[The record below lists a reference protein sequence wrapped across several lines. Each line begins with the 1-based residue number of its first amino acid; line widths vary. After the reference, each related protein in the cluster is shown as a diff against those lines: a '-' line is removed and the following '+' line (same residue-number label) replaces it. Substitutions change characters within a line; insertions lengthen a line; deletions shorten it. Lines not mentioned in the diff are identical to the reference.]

1 MQSKSNV
8 IDIKKLFEIK
18 KVVLAPMAGIT
29 SFSYRKL
36 MQKFGVALSY
46 TEMISD
52 CGLIYG
58 NKETA
63 ELLKT
68 DGKEGPLAVQLF
80 GGSKETLVKGIEI
93 LESMNLSYDIL
104 DLNLACPVYK
114 VTRNNGGSSWLKDL
128 NLLEEMIKEVVAK
141 SSKPVSCKIRLGWDD
156 SHINVDE
163 VCKILQ
169 DNGVSLIA
177 IHARTTKQGYTGK
190 ARYEELKN
198 IREILHIPFII
209 SGDIFTAD
217 DAINAMNITGADAVM
232 IARGGT
238 GNPLLVKEINSRTA
252 AILNEKEERNFF
264 KQKEFLE
271 EYAKNL
277 IEEKGEDRAIRLLRG
292 IAPKF
297 FSYFPFS
304 KEIRKRICMNIKTW
318 NDLKEILDEFT
329 KMQLNP
335 EE

>member
-1 MQSKSNV
+1 MNSSL
-8 IDIKKLFEIK
+8 DIKNLFKDK

-36 MQKFGVALSY
+36 MQKQGVALSY

-58 NKETA
+58 NKETS
-63 ELLKT
+63 ELLLT
-68 DGKEGPLAVQLF
+68 DGQEGPLAVQLF
-80 GGSKETLVKGIEI
+80 GGSKETLIKGLEI
-93 LESMNLSYDIL
+93 LESMNVPYDIL

-128 NLLEEMIKEVVAK
+128 NLLEDMIKEVVKK

-156 SHINVDE
+156 SHINVDD
-163 VCKILQ
+163 VCRILQ

-198 IREILHIPFII
+198 VRSILHIPFII

-217 DAINAMNITGADAVM
+217 DAINAMEITGADAVM

-252 AILNEKEERNFF
+252 GILNYTVPRSFEE
-264 KQKEFLE
+264 QKEFLL
-271 EYAKNL
+271 EYSKNL
-277 IEEKGEDRAIRLLRG
+277 IQEKGEIRAIRLLRG

-297 FSYFPFS
+297 FSHFPFS
-304 KEIRKRICMNIKTW
+304 KEIRSTICTSINIFE
-318 NDLKEILDEFT
+318 DLITL
-329 KMQLNP
+329 LSRY
-335 EE
+335 

>member
-1 MQSKSNV
+1 MVNSV
-8 IDIKKLFEIK
+8 DIKNLFKEK

-36 MQKFGVALSY
+36 MQKYGVALSY

-58 NKETA
+58 NKETS
-63 ELLKT
+63 ELLYT
-68 DGKEGPLAVQLF
+68 DGSEGPLAVQLF

-93 LESMNLSYDIL
+93 LESMNIPYDIL

-128 NLLEEMIKEVVAK
+128 VLLEEMIKEVVKK

-163 VCKILQ
+163 VCRILQ

-198 IREILHIPFII
+198 VRNILHIPFLI
-209 SGDIFTAD
+209 SGDIFTVD
-217 DAINAMNITGADAVM
+217 DAINAMQITGADGVM

-238 GNPLLVKEINSRTA
+238 GNPLLVKEINSSFAEVLNYKEPRTFS
-252 AILNEKEERNFF
+252 E
-264 KQKEFLE
+264 QKEFLI
-271 EYAKNL
+271 EYSKNL
-277 IEEKGEDRAIRLLRG
+277 IKEKGEDRAIRLLRG

-297 FSYFPFS
+297 FSHFPFS
-304 KEIRKRICMNIKTW
+304 KEIRSRICMSIKKFS
-318 NDLKEILDEFT
+318 DLIEILEFYEQ
-329 KMQLNP
+329 KQFL
-335 EE
+335 E

>member
-1 MQSKSNV
+1 MNNIV
-8 IDIKKLFEIK
+8 DIKNLFNTK

-58 NKETA
+58 NKETS

-93 LESMNLSYDIL
+93 LESMDIPYDIL

-128 NLLEEMIKEVVAK
+128 ELLEDMIKEVVK
-141 SSKPVSCKIRLGWDD
+141 VSSKPVSCKIRLGWDD
-156 SHINVDE
+156 SHINVDD

-198 IREILHIPFII
+198 IRNILHIPFII
-209 SGDIFTAD
+209 SGDIFTSD
-217 DAINAMNITGADAVM
+217 DAINAMQITGADAVM

-252 AILNEKEERNFF
+252 AILDYKEEKNFEI
-264 KQKEFLE
+264 QKKFLE

-297 FSYFPFS
+297 FSHFPFS
-304 KEIRKRICMNIKTW
+304 KEIRSRICMTIKSYKDLENI
-318 NDLKEILDEFT
+318 LKEFENIQ
-329 KMQLNP
+329 KR
-335 EE
+335 EEM

>member
-1 MQSKSNV
+1 MIGSNN
-8 IDIKKLFEIK
+8 IKDLFKTK

-36 MQKFGVALSY
+36 MQKYGVALSY

-63 ELLKT
+63 ELLLT
-68 DGKEGPLAVQLF
+68 DGTEGPLAVQLF
-80 GGSKETLVKGIEI
+80 GGTKETLVKGIEI
-93 LESMNLSYDIL
+93 LESMNINYDIL

-128 NLLEEMIKEVVAK
+128 ILLEEMIKEVVKK

-156 SHINVDE
+156 SHINVDD
-163 VCKILQ
+163 VCRVLQ

-198 IREILHIPFII
+198 VREILHIPFII

-217 DAINAMNITGADAVM
+217 DAINAMKITGADAVM

-252 AILNEKEERNFF
+252 EILNEKEEKSF
-264 KQKEFLE
+264 KKQREFLE
-271 EYAKNL
+271 EYALNL
-277 IEEKGEDRAIRLLRG
+277 IKEKGELRAIRLLRG

-304 KEIRKRICMNIKTW
+304 KEIRKQICLNINTW
-318 NDLKEILDEFT
+318 EDLKNILNIF
-329 KMQLNP
+329 
-335 EE
+335 EEKIN

>member
-1 MQSKSNV
+1 MNKTLNL
-8 IDIKKLFEIK
+8 KELFKTK

-36 MQKFGVALSY
+36 MQKQGVALSY

-58 NKETA
+58 NKETS
-63 ELLKT
+63 ELLLT
-68 DGKEGPLAVQLF
+68 DGQEGPLAVQLF
-80 GGSKETLVKGIEI
+80 GGSKETLIKGLEI
-93 LESMNLSYDIL
+93 LESMNVPYDIL

-128 NLLEEMIKEVVAK
+128 NLLEDMIKEVVK
-141 SSKPVSCKIRLGWDD
+141 NSSKPVSCKIRLGWDD
-156 SHINVDE
+156 SHINVDD
-163 VCKILQ
+163 VCRILQ

-198 IREILHIPFII
+198 VRSILHIPFII

-217 DAINAMNITGADAVM
+217 DAINAMEITGADAVM

-238 GNPLLVKEINSRTA
+238 GNPLLVKEINSRTVG
-252 AILNEKEERNFF
+252 ILNYNLPRSFEE
-264 KQKEFLE
+264 QKEFLL
-271 EYAKNL
+271 EYSKNL
-277 IEEKGEDRAIRLLRG
+277 IQEKGENRAIRLLRG

-297 FSYFPFS
+297 FSHFPFS
-304 KEIRKRICMNIKTW
+304 KEIRSTICTSINTF
-318 NDLKEILDEFT
+318 NDLTGLLEKY
-329 KMQLNP
+329 K
-335 EE
+335 

>member
-1 MQSKSNV
+1 MVNS
-8 IDIKKLFEIK
+8 IDIKNLFKDK

-36 MQKFGVALSY
+36 MQKYGVALSY

-58 NKETA
+58 NKETS
-63 ELLKT
+63 ELLYT
-68 DGKEGPLAVQLF
+68 DGSEGPLAVQLF

-93 LESMNLSYDIL
+93 LESMNLPYDIL

-128 NLLEEMIKEVVAK
+128 VLLEEMIKEVVKK
-141 SSKPVSCKIRLGWDD
+141 SSRPVSCKIRLGRDD

-163 VCKILQ
+163 ACKILQ

-198 IREILHIPFII
+198 VRGILHIPFLI
-209 SGDIFTAD
+209 SGDIFTVD
-217 DAINAMNITGADAVM
+217 DAINAMQITGADGVM

-238 GNPLLVKEINSRTA
+238 GNPLLVKEINSSFA
-252 AILNEKEERNFF
+252 EILNYKEPRTFGE
-264 KQKEFLE
+264 QKEFLI
-271 EYAKNL
+271 EYSKNL
-277 IEEKGEDRAIRLLRG
+277 VKEKGEDRAIRLLRG

-297 FSYFPFS
+297 FSHFPFS
-304 KEIRKRICMNIKTW
+304 KEIRSRICMSIKTFS
-318 NDLKEILDEFT
+318 DLIEILEFYEQ
-329 KMQLNP
+329 KQFL
-335 EE
+335 E

>member
-1 MQSKSNV
+1 MVNS
-8 IDIKKLFEIK
+8 IDIKNLFKDK

-36 MQKFGVALSY
+36 MQKYGVALSY

-58 NKETA
+58 NKETS
-63 ELLKT
+63 ELLYT
-68 DGKEGPLAVQLF
+68 DGSEGPLAVQLF

-93 LESMNLSYDIL
+93 LESMNIPYDIL

-128 NLLEEMIKEVVAK
+128 VLLEEMIKEVVKK

-198 IREILHIPFII
+198 VRSILHIPFLI
-209 SGDIFTAD
+209 SGDIFTVD
-217 DAINAMNITGADAVM
+217 DAINAMQITGADGVM

-238 GNPLLVKEINSRTA
+238 GNPLLVKEINSSFA
-252 AILNEKEERNFF
+252 EILDYKECRSFEE
-264 KQKEFLE
+264 QKKFLLD
-271 EYAKNL
+271 YAENL
-277 IEEKGEDRAIRLLRG
+277 IKEKGEERAIRLLRG

-297 FSYFPFS
+297 FSHFPFS
-304 KEIRKRICMNIKTW
+304 KEIRSRICTSIKSF
-318 NDLKEILDEFT
+318 NDLIEILN
-329 KMQLNP
+329 KY
-335 EE
+335 

>member
-1 MQSKSNV
+1 MNNSIN
-8 IDIKKLFEIK
+8 IKELFNTK

-36 MQKFGVALSY
+36 MQKFDIALSY

-52 CGLIYG
+52 CGLIYD
-58 NKETA
+58 NKETK
-63 ELLKT
+63 ELLLT
-68 DGKEGPLAVQLF
+68 DGVEGPLAIQLF
-80 GGSKETLVKGIEI
+80 GGSKETLVKGIKI
-93 LESMNLSYDIL
+93 LESMNIKYDIL

-114 VTRNNGGSSWLKDL
+114 VTKNNGGSSWLKDL
-128 NLLEEMIKEVVAK
+128 TLLEEMIKEVVK
-141 SSKPVSCKIRLGWDD
+141 VSSKPVSCKIRLGWDD
-156 SHINVDE
+156 SKINVEE

-198 IREILHIPFII
+198 IRSILHIPFII

-217 DAINAMNITGADAVM
+217 DAINAMEITGADAVM
-232 IARGGT
+232 VARGGT

-252 AILNEKEERNFF
+252 EILNRKEERSFA
-264 KQKEFLE
+264 KQKEFVL
-271 EYAKNL
+271 EYATNL
-277 IEEKGEDRAIRLLRG
+277 IKEKGEDRAIRLLRG

-297 FSYFPFS
+297 FSHFPFS
-304 KEIRKRICMNIKTW
+304 KEIRSRICMTIRSFD
-318 NDLKEILDEFT
+318 DLKQILSEF
-329 KMQLNP
+329 
-335 EE
+335 